1 MAKRETLDRIPSLE
15 LAVPVV
21 WAGFAATRLIEC
33 ATCQLKELGTNS
45 LYKYACCRC
54 RLVTH
59 PGGQAE
65 LPELPWVIS
74 QALADTTCVSWR

>member
-1 MAKRETLDRIPSLE
+1 MAKREIRGRTPNLE
-15 LAVPVV
+15 LAVPVG

-33 ATCQLKELGTNS
+33 ANWQLKELGTNS

-59 PGGQAE
+59 PSGQAE
-65 LPELPWVIS
+65 LPELPWVLS
-74 QALADTTCVSWR
+74 QPIAGTTCVSWR